1 MRLYIYV
8 TTASG
13 KEMVLAIGYIE
24 RRQLSVYTLILQIN
38 QSNKGAQTGE
48 RRPTTESSVLRKRI
62 SPVYSL

>member
-48 RRPTTESSVLRKRI
+48 RQPTTASSVLRKRI